1 LISAALLLS
10 MKLPQQIDLL
20 LQISGGLLGTILTI
34 LFPIL
39 IFNKSFKNTGKYDKV
54 IVFNWILFGAS
65 IVVGGLG
72 IYEGVTH
79 MKNTEVLLVIN

>member
-1 LISAALLLS
+1 

-20 LQISGGLLGTILTI
+20 LQITGGLLGTILSI

-39 IFNKSFKNTGKYDKV
+39 VFNKSFKNTGKYDKV
-54 IVFNWILFGAS
+54 IIFNWVLFVVS
-65 IVVGGLG
+65 IAVGGLG

-79 MKNTEVLLVIN
+79 IKNTEVLLVIN